1 MPRRRL
7 RLDAE
12 HGILAS
18 AQRIGGNKNG
28 PKAKG
33 TVGYIKIS
41 KRSTYKRIGMEPE
54 TLLQESVYSLERYQ
68 ILKGEKEIA
77 QIVKIINTND
87 AKQMSHCEKPI
98 PLENRDYYVVWD
110 SAQLPVIKCNEKSIL
125 SSWDD
130 VVAVAFDTRIVDA
143 EKEQTFLIRG

>member
-7 RLDAE
+7 LLDAE

-18 AQRIGGNKNG
+18 AQKIGGNKNG

-110 SAQLPVIKCNEKSIL
+110 SAQLPVIKCNGKSLL

>member
-110 SAQLPVIKCNEKSIL
+110 SAQLPVIKCNGKSLL

-130 VVAVAFDTRIVDA
+130 VVASH
-143 EKEQTFLIRG
+143 LILASLMQKKSKHF